1 MKFVKWFV
9 LFLIAAGIFLY
20 HNAKEKAAQ
29 RQAEMEYKREVAA
42 LENFKVEIPEL
53 HPREEIDLPDN
64 VLVRLHKSLK
74 SNNVAEAGKAI
85 EYLWKIH
92 DDAVLPVMKKY
103 LADRNTYCFEDGC
116 GTFKADMKNR
126 IMDIITRDISQLNFD
141 FLKISIKDRD
151 KNIRI
156 RTVNKISEYFTEE
169 ALEVLN
175 PALNDSSPEVRTATM
190 DGIMRIKE
198 GIKNAKQAK
207 LDEINNRYRNRKTLK
222 DNISPEAILKV
233 LD

>member
-20 HNAKEKAAQ
+20 QNAKEKAAQ
-29 RQAEMEYKREVAA
+29 RQAEMEYKKEIAA
-42 LENFKVEIPEL
+42 LEYFKVEIPEL
-53 HPREEIDLPDN
+53 HPREEVDLPDN

-74 SNNVAEAGKAI
+74 SRNAAEAGKAI

-92 DDAVLPVMKKY
+92 DDEVLPVMKKY
-103 LADRNTYCFEDGC
+103 LADKNNYCFDDGC
-116 GTFKADMKNR
+116 GAFKADMKNR
-126 IMDIITRDISQLNFD
+126 IMDIITRDISLLNFD

-151 KNIRI
+151 KNVRI
-156 RTVNKISEYFTEE
+156 RTVNKLAEYLTED
-169 ALEVLN
+169 AIEVLN
-175 PALNDSSPEVRTATM
+175 PALNDNNPEVRTAAL
-190 DGIMRIKE
+190 DAIMRIKE
-198 GIKNAKQAK
+198 GIKNAKQSK

-222 DNISPEAILKV
+222 DKISPEAILEV

>member
-29 RQAEMEYKREVAA
+29 RQAEMEYKREIAT
-42 LENFKVEIPEL
+42 LEDFKVEIPEL

-64 VLVRLHKSLK
+64 VLIRLHKSLK

-85 EYLWKIH
+85 DYLWKIH

-103 LADRNTYCFEDGC
+103 LTARMDMCFDRC
-116 GTFKADMKNR
+116 GLIMDMKNR
-126 IMDIITRDISQLNFD
+126 IMDIITRDISLLNFD

-156 RTVNKISEYFTEE
+156 RTVNKLSEYLTDE

-175 PALNDSSPEVRTATM
+175 PALNDSNPEVRTAAM

-198 GIKNAKQAK
+198 GIKRAKQAK

-222 DNISPEAILKV
+222 DKISPEAILEV